1 MLNGFKDFI
10 LRGNVISMA
19 IGLAVGA
26 AFTAVVTGFSNAF
39 IVPLIGVFTRG
50 TGDFSK
56 ASYSVDGV
64 TFPYGLFISAAIA
77 FIITAAV
84 LYFLVVMPMAKV
96 QNRFTAKAEGASS
109 LVRGGRGH
117 RQQGRIR
124 SDPPLGRTGGCA
136 CAGRSG
142 GLRRRVSAGRGALR
156 ARGLPRPARHRW
168 CSGRSG
174 WRWRG
179 SR

>member
-39 IVPLIGVFTRG
+39 ITPLIGLATRG

-56 ASYSVDGV
+56 ATFKVDGV

-77 FIITAAV
+77 FLITAAV
-84 LYFLVVMPMAKV
+84 LYFFVVVPMAKV
-96 QNRFTAKAEGASS
+96 QNRFTKEQEEAVDIKA
-109 LVRGGRGH
+109 
-117 RQQGRIR
+117 
-124 SDPPLGRTGGCA
+124 
-136 CAGRSG
+136 
-142 GLRRRVSAGRGALR
+142 ALR
-156 ARGLPRPARHRW
+156 DCPRCFSEIPAVASRCGHCTSEVEPDSEALSLAKLPAQQH
-168 CSGRSG
+168 
-174 WRWRG
+174 
-179 SR
+179 

>member
-39 IVPLIGVFTRG
+39 ITPLIGLATRG

-56 ASYSVDGV
+56 AFYSVDGV
-64 TFPYGLFISAAIA
+64 KFPYGLFVSAAIA

-84 LYFLVVMPMAKV
+84 LYFCVVVPMAKV
-96 QNRFTAKAEGASS
+96 QNRFTKEEEVDIKA
-109 LVRGGRGH
+109 
-117 RQQGRIR
+117 
-124 SDPPLGRTGGCA
+124 
-136 CAGRSG
+136 
-142 GLRRRVSAGRGALR
+142 ALR
-156 ARGLPRPARHRW
+156 DCPRCFSAIPAVASRCAHCTSEVEPDPEAVSLAKLPVQR
-168 CSGRSG
+168 
-174 WRWRG
+174 
-179 SR
+179 